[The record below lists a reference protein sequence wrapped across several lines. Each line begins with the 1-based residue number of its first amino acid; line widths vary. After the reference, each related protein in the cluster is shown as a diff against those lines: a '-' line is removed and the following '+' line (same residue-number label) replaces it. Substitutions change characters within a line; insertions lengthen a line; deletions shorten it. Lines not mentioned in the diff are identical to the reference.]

1 MRVEKN
7 PKHLHIESIVTSNDS
22 APYRTTAGENL
33 ANSRFQSK
41 MANWFHFVSTIL
53 PFASGEAH
61 SRLPLNL
68 NIHKSLLGHRHLDI
82 FCLNN

>member
-1 MRVEKN
+1 MTSLHSDP
-7 PKHLHIESIVTSNDS
+7 PKHHPTAPLH
-22 APYRTTAGENL
+22 GENL

-61 SRLPLNL
+61 FRLPLNL
-68 NIHKSLLGHRHLDI
+68 NIHKSLRQEVFKNLFVLLTGLVTI
-82 FCLNN
+82 LLKP